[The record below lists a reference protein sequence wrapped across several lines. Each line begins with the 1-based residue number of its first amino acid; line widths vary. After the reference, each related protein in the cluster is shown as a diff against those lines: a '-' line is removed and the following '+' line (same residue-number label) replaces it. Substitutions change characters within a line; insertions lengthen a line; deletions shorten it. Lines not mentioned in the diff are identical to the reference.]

1 MISLFCFLYNTL
13 IICLDKMVL
22 VVHRY
27 IRRYINMSRM
37 LIMLRVSLL
46 LTPTSTKDLILCLV
60 WPKHSSKRGWFLSR
74 YSLAQLL
81 ENHLIV
87 NSSRLL
93 RVIRVSLLWGSFV
106 GKRCEYD
113 TFYEVW
119 KKIVGVEWY
128 EWVGQCQKVPSILIL
143 DETQTIYEDVNKADE
158 SMKGTGTAVEFW
170 GVIKMCLQ
178 GSNLSVIMFASYGTG
193 NNSAGLAGSCL
204 YSLYHFGITW
214 GLTEI
219 RFTHEELEAY
229 VKDYC
234 GKNFGDDYIIS
245 QFIRYIKY
253 ATVGHVGLVC
263 HILQHTKDAMQSGI
277 RNKSLTWKE
286 IYMCLNSED
295 FSETVDDCRAAPNSD
310 FFPMSK

>member
-1 MISLFCFLYNTL
+1 
-13 IICLDKMVL
+13 
-22 VVHRY
+22 
-27 IRRYINMSRM
+27 M
-37 LIMLRVSLL
+37 LITLRVSLL

-60 WPKHSSKRGWFLSR
+60 WPKHLSKRGWFLSR
-74 YSLAQLL
+74 HSLAQLL
-81 ENHLIV
+81 ENYLII

-170 GVIKMCLQ
+170 GVIKCAFKGQILVSLCLLHMELVYQ
-178 GSNLSVIMFASYGTG
+178 IC
-193 NNSAGLAGSCL
+193 NSWTCWLL
-204 YSLYHFGITW
+204 
-214 GLTEI
+214 
-219 RFTHEELEAY
+219 
-229 VKDYC
+229 
-234 GKNFGDDYIIS
+234 
-245 QFIRYIKY
+245 
-253 ATVGHVGLVC
+253 GLVR
-263 HILQHTKDAMQSGI
+263 HILQHTKDAMQSGN

-286 IYMCLNSED
+286 IYMYLNSED